1 MARLFNGTSSDY
13 IQFASIPPANTLA
26 NFTAMAV
33 IRITADVTT
42 ERMLLTLQWCNDC
55 ERAIHFPREACP
67 TCLGTDLEYRPAAGS
82 GTVYAA
88 TVIPAPANPTMADRA
103 PYVVALVDLPEGVRM
118 MGNVIAEDPWAVA
131 VGDPVRIAWEPLPDG
146 RHLPVWV
153 PAG

>member
-1 MARLFNGTSSDY
+1 MSRPTDEAPIVIEAPEGAGERFR
-13 IQFASIPPANTLA
+13 PPISPGGAP
-26 NFTAMAV
+26 FWTA
-33 IRITADVTT
+33 T

-131 VGDPVRIAWEPLPDG
+131 VGDPVLIAWEPLPDG
-146 RHLPVWV
+146 RHLPVCV